1 MSEGRLFVFTAP
13 SGAGKTSLVRA
24 LLAREERLAVSVSHT
39 TRPRRPAERGGAD
52 YHFVA
57 AAEFA
62 AMVRR
67 GEFLEHAEVFGHR
80 YGTARAEVA
89 RLRAAGRDVILEID
103 WQGARAVRRQAPEA
117 IGVFILPPSL
127 DALAARLR
135 GRGSDAEDVIAR
147 RLAQARADILHC
159 REFAHCV
166 VNDDFEATAERLRAL
181 LRDPA
186 GWTDPDSRPCPERVA
201 GMDGAA

>member
-24 LLAREERLAVSVSHT
+24 LLERGERLAVSVSHT
-39 TRPRRPAERGGAD
+39 TRPRRPDERDGED

-62 AMVRR
+62 AMARR

-89 RLRAAGRDVILEID
+89 RLRGAGRDVILEID
-103 WQGARAVRRQAPEA
+103 WQGARAVRRQVPEA

-135 GRGSDAEDVIAR
+135 GRGSDPADVIAR
-147 RLAQARADILHC
+147 RLAQARDDILRC
-159 REFAHCV
+159 REFTHCV
-166 VNDDFEATAERLRAL
+166 MNDDFGTAAERLQAL

-186 GWTDPDSRPCPERVA
+186 GWTDPDPRPCPERVA

>member
-1 MSEGRLFVFTAP
+1 MTEGRLFVFTAP

-24 LLAREERLAVSVSHT
+24 LLEREARLAVSISHT
-39 TRPRRPAERGGAD
+39 TRPRRPAERDGED

-57 AAEFA
+57 ADAFA
-62 AMVRR
+62 AMAGR

-89 RLRAAGRDVILEID
+89 RLRGAGRDVILEID

-135 GRGSDAEDVIAR
+135 GRGSDPEDVIAR

-166 VNDDFEATAERLRAL
+166 VNDDFEATAARLRAL

-186 GWTDPDSRPCPERVA
+186 GWSDPDARPCAERVA

>member
-1 MSEGRLFVFTAP
+1 MREGRLFVFTAP

-24 LLAREERLAVSVSHT
+24 LLEREERLAVSVSHT
-39 TRPRRPAERGGAD
+39 TRPRRAAERDGAD

-57 AAEFA
+57 AAAFA
-62 AMVRR
+62 AMARR

-166 VNDDFEATAERLRAL
+166 VNDDFAATAERLRAL

-186 GWTDPDSRPCPERVA
+186 GWADPDPRPCPERVA
-201 GMDGAA
+201 GMGGAA

>member
-24 LLAREERLAVSVSHT
+24 LLEREERLAVSVSHT
-39 TRPRRPAERGGAD
+39 TRPRRPDERDGED

-62 AMVRR
+62 AMAKR

-89 RLRAAGRDVILEID
+89 RLRDAGRDVILEID
-103 WQGARAVRRQAPEA
+103 WQGARTVRRQAPEA

-127 DALAARLR
+127 EALAARLR
-135 GRGSDAEDVIAR
+135 GRGSDPEDVIAR
-147 RLAQARADILHC
+147 RLAQARGDIQHC
-159 REFAHCV
+159 REFTHCV
-166 VNDDFEATAERLRAL
+166 MNDDFETAAARLQAL

-186 GWTDPDSRPCPERVA
+186 GWTDSDPRPGPERVA

>member
-24 LLAREERLAVSVSHT
+24 LLEREERLAVSVSHT
-39 TRPRRPAERGGAD
+39 TRPRRSDERDGED

-62 AMVRR
+62 AMIRD
-67 GEFLEHAEVFGHR
+67 GAFLEHAEVFGHR
-80 YGTARAEVA
+80 YGTSLAEVA
-89 RLRAAGRDVILEID
+89 RLRDAGRDVILEID
-103 WQGARAVRRQAPEA
+103 WQGARAVRQQAPEA

-135 GRGSDAEDVIAR
+135 GRGSDPEDVIAR
-147 RLAQARADILHC
+147 RLAQARDDILRC

-166 VNDDFEATAERLRAL
+166 MNDDFEEAAARLQTL

-186 GWTDPDSRPCPERVA
+186 SWTDPDPRPCPKRVA
-201 GMDGAA
+201 GMDRAA

>member
-13 SGAGKTSLVRA
+13 SGAGKTTLVRA
-24 LLAREERLAVSVSHT
+24 LLEREERLAVSVSHT
-39 TRPRRPAERGGAD
+39 TRPRRPDERDGED

-62 AMVRR
+62 AMAKR
-67 GEFLEHAEVFGHR
+67 GEFLEYAEVFGHR

-89 RLRAAGRDVILEID
+89 RLRGAGRDVILEID

-135 GRGSDAEDVIAR
+135 GRGSDPEDVIAR
-147 RLAQARADILHC
+147 RLAQARGDIQHC
-159 REFAHCV
+159 REFTHCV
-166 VNDDFEATAERLRAL
+166 MNDDFETAAARLQAL

-186 GWTDPDSRPCPERVA
+186 GWTDPDPRPGPERVA

>member
-1 MSEGRLFVFTAP
+1 MTEGRLFVFTAP

-24 LLAREERLAVSVSHT
+24 LLEREERLAVSVSHT
-39 TRPRRPAERGGAD
+39 TRPRRPAERDGED

-57 AAEFA
+57 AAAFA
-62 AMVRR
+62 AMAER

-80 YGTARAEVA
+80 YGTARTEVA
-89 RLRAAGRDVILEID
+89 RLRDAGRDVILEID

-135 GRGSDAEDVIAR
+135 GRGSDPEDVIAR

-166 VNDDFEATAERLRAL
+166 VNDDFEATAECLRAL

-186 GWTDPDSRPCPERVA
+186 GWTDPDARPCPERVA

>member
-13 SGAGKTSLVRA
+13 SGAGKTTLVRA
-24 LLAREERLAVSVSHT
+24 LLEREQRLAVSVSHT
-39 TRPRRPAERGGAD
+39 TRPRRPDERDGED

-89 RLRAAGRDVILEID
+89 RLRGAGRDVILEID

-135 GRGSDAEDVIAR
+135 GRGSDPEDVIAR
-147 RLAQARADILHC
+147 RLAQARGDILHC
-159 REFAHCV
+159 REFTHCV
-166 VNDDFEATAERLRAL
+166 MNDDFETAAAHLQAL

-186 GWTDPDSRPCPERVA
+186 GWTDPDPRSGPERVG